1 MNDLTNKE
9 TAIEHLKQSTSEADW
24 NRRVDDIK
32 HAHSNAYPS
41 WWYSTVVLSGLL
53 SECASTWGGSDEI
66 TISPL
71 VPLSAE

>member
-1 MNDLTNKE
+1 MNDMNDLTNKE

-41 WWYSTVVLSGLL
+41 WW
-53 SECASTWGGSDEI
+53 
-66 TISPL
+66 
-71 VPLSAE
+71 